1 MPTIILKKTFKIKPS
16 GFSYSNEKALSFHGG
31 VSEAIINEVNRVLQ
45 CIRVGSD
52 SLTPNFKMD
61 GYGHY
66 YAKMNH
72 ESQKHHEEDFVVAI
86 FDVMETMGYTFRFQ
100 YDTSTQSNKT
110 AMSEALTYREMFV
123 FQKIPAAKAVQQQIV
138 DPGEC

>member
-31 VSEAIINEVNRVLQ
+31 VSEAIINEVNRVMQ
-45 CIRVGSD
+45 CIRVDRGSVP
-52 SLTPNFKMD
+52 PNFKLD
-61 GYGHY
+61 EHGHY

-100 YDTSTQSNKT
+100 YDTSIS
-110 AMSEALTYREMFV
+110 SEKMVGDSVTSREMFV
-123 FQKIPAAKAVQQQIV
+123 FQKIAVAYAAA
-138 DPGEC
+138 